1 MLRDEIHADVRGH
14 ATLTQVLSAIGGTL
28 TAAAVLGALA
38 WAVLRDDVAD
48 RLIGAAIFL
57 ALAGAMWLVLRR
69 VMRGPAWYR
78 RATWVFHNVAP
89 VTVHVQIVTGATGN
103 HSTTY
108 GLVVTV
114 PQADGGRTTLPMFP
128 VVPGAGEVGR
138 ERADAAALAWIDP
151 RGGPIVV
158 RTSAGLFWP
167 MLPT

>member
-14 ATLTQVLSAIGGTL
+14 ATLTLVLSAIGGTL

-103 HSTTY
+103 HRRTGAGRRCPCSRWCRAPGKSGGSARMPPPWPGST
-108 GLVVTV
+108 
-114 PQADGGRTTLPMFP
+114 
-128 VVPGAGEVGR
+128 PGA
-138 ERADAAALAWIDP
+138 DP
-151 RGGPIVV
+151 
-158 RTSAGLFWP
+158 SW
-167 MLPT
+167 